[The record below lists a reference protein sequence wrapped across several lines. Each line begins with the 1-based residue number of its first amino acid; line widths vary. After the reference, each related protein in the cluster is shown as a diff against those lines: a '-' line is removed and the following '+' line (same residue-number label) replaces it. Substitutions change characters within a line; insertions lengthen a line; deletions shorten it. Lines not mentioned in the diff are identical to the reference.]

1 MCILFWPNQP
11 PKTMSFWKL
20 FVLSEIDSFWEA
32 DLAKKKKKII
42 NMLAC
47 HLIVKT
53 NRESGFANRTK
64 FQGKNPISQTFG
76 GKIQKIP
83 NFCDVLF
90 NLPTKIRTYKI
101 TKIPLKHP
109 KYP

>member
-1 MCILFWPNQP
+1 
-11 PKTMSFWKL
+11 
-20 FVLSEIDSFWEA
+20 
-32 DLAKKKKKII
+32 
-42 NMLAC
+42 MLAC

-53 NRESGFANRTK
+53 NKESGFANITK
-64 FQGKNPISQTFG
+64 FQDKNPISQNFG
-76 GKIQKIP
+76 GKIQKIQ